1 MLQMGHADI
10 PWYIPGIPRSFTA
23 FFRCH
28 FECTSPPPGV
38 QVGAIRQQILAQEQQ
53 QRDPLDQQRAGPM
66 DVAGQKRQH
75 LVVGQGEG
83 AKGLQRNGG
92 KLKKPIQYIIWNLWV
107 DGCNLKIRFSSKRH
121 HPFWG
126 VLPEGLQSP
135 PFSWRVPAH
144 LHLCVNEIIAS
155 EGIARELVQLRLRKP
170 LGWCCKK
177 PRFGTSTRKNR
188 SDLNYTQTGGRIGG
202 NFNSFY
208 HEYQGLW
215 ATS

>member
-1 MLQMGHADI
+1 MGHADI
-10 PWYIPGIPRSFTA
+10 PWSRSFTA
-23 FFRCH
+23 YTMPFQMHICPTGRPSRSHPPADLGTGTAAARPTRSAARRANGRCRT
-28 FECTSPPPGV
+28 EATAPG
-38 QVGAIRQQILAQEQQ
+38 G
-53 QRDPLDQQRAGPM
+53 GPR
-66 DVAGQKRQH
+66 G
-75 LVVGQGEG
+75 G

-107 DGCNLKIRFSSKRH
+107 DGCNLKIWLSSKRH

-135 PFSWRVPAH
+135 PFSGRVPAH

-202 NFNSFY
+202 NFNPFY